1 MVLKLEDNLKGFLEW
16 LDFQKKVNLE
26 LKWGKNYMK
35 KDYNKIKNIKKN
47 ITRNIE
53 KKMKNLL
60 ILTEEIFVICDTNIT
75 KRLYYF

>member
-53 KKMKNLL
+53 KNKMILL